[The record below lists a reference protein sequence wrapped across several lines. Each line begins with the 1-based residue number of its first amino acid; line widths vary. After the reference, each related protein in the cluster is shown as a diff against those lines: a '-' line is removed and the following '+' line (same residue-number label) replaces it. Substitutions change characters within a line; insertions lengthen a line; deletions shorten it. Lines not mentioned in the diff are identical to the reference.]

1 MPNSM
6 SHHIQIFKSVF
17 KGREDVF
24 ALRWESGRK
33 GGYMPAYSY
42 DPYLYRA
49 HKMGGGT
56 FQNFPDKKYLPLHDS
71 EIAKHLRG
79 EHLIGM
85 YPLLPDNTTWFVA
98 ADFDDDKWLEECIT
112 FIKTCSDNQL
122 PACLERSRS
131 GSGGHVWVFFEQPY
145 PAVRSRKIFLSL
157 LQQSGVMSVFD
168 KRSSFDRLFPNQ
180 DYLSGKGLGNL
191 IALPLY
197 KKTLDNGNS
206 CFLNTETLQPY
217 PDQFEF
223 LNSIRRAT
231 VATLN
236 QLFENLQSAT
246 PVAVEHITNTLS
258 ISLQQDVRLSR
269 NSLSPALINFL
280 KDELNFANSEYYIK
294 SKAGKSTHETPRF
307 FNFIEETSFEVIIP
321 RGVIGKL
328 LRFCMASKMDYTFH
342 DLRKKQAFI
351 DFQFNAQLR
360 DYQLQ
365 ALDTIAKKDFG
376 VIVAPPGSGKTII
389 GLKIIADRNQ
399 PALIIVHR
407 QQLVDQ
413 WMERIETFL
422 GIPRHEIGRIGQ
434 GKSKTGSKITI
445 ATIQSLSKELTKSE
459 GSKLTDLFGTII
471 VDECHH
477 IPAKTYRESI
487 SKLSC
492 YYLYGLTATP
502 FRKYNDGRIIF
513 YHLGDIIIE
522 IKPTEIASYKQAKI
536 IIQNT
541 DLYIPFNSKTDQVET
556 LSKILIHDTDRNNL
570 ILNAVVKELIQDRK
584 VVIITERKEHIET
597 LNQYLKQ
604 SYETVTLSGD
614 DSATSRSSKWKIL
627 KDGNFQA
634 LITTGQYF
642 GEGSDLQNI
651 ATLFLVYPFAFEGK
665 LIQYIG
671 RVQRSELTPTI
682 YDFRDLKI
690 DYLNKLFLKR
700 NTYYRKIQKQATLFD
715 EPTPEQKIET
725 TSQNYEITIT
735 IPLEELDFRYGGV
748 AFNYTFPS
756 YSEPVEFEIENL
768 HIRPELEILKPYFKK
783 ALNTKN
789 ITIELYAEFENGNLV
804 AQLASSTDLDR
815 LNNELVESVRFRY
828 ISEGL
833 PVMKYTKSTNL
844 LTAEELTNTKGNEPS
859 LYNDG
864 NQLLDELLSCKNYRH
879 SRHIRYLA
887 DRHERSILKIRFV
900 LSPFSFVFLLAGEQ
914 RYHIILETL
923 DTDEATYIWHVEKN
937 TDQLKVLLREIDDQ
951 LSFIRTNGRQAFLER
966 RPEKFNRIVHDY
978 RDIRKGFI
986 VWKDMV
992 EERID

>member
-1 MPNSM
+1 MNHPPHQS
-6 SHHIQIFKSVF
+6 IQLFKSVF

-33 GGYMPAYSY
+33 SGYMPAYSY

-79 EHLIGM
+79 EQLIGI
-85 YPLLPDNTTWFVA
+85 YPLLPDNTSWFIA
-98 ADFDDDKWLEECIT
+98 ADFDDDNWLKECIT

-122 PACLERSRS
+122 PAYLERSRS

-157 LQQSGVMSVFD
+157 LQQSGVVSVFD
-168 KRSSFDRLFPNQ
+168 KSSSFDRLFPNQ

-197 KKTLDNGNS
+197 KKTLEVGNS
-206 CFLNTETLQPY
+206 CFLNPETLQPY

-223 LNSIRRAT
+223 LNTINRVS
-231 VATLN
+231 VSTLN
-236 QLFENLQSAT
+236 QLFESSQFAT
-246 PVAVEHITNTLS
+246 PIAVECSTNTLS
-258 ISLQQDVRLSR
+258 ISLKQDVRIARNGLST
-269 NSLSPALINFL
+269 ALINFL
-280 KDELNFANSEYYIK
+280 KDELNFANAEYYIK
-294 SKAGKSTHETPRF
+294 SKSGRSTHETQRF
-307 FNFIEETSFEVIIP
+307 FNFIEETSSEVIIP
-321 RGVIGKL
+321 RGFIGKL
-328 LRFCMASKMDYTFH
+328 VRYCLASKIEYTFK
-342 DLRKKQAFI
+342 DLRKKHPSI
-351 DFQFNAQLR
+351 NFQFNAQLR
-360 DYQLQ
+360 DYQHQ
-365 ALDTIAKKDFG
+365 VLDTIAKKDFG
-376 VIVAPPGSGKTII
+376 VIVAPPGSGKTIV
-389 GLKIIADRNQ
+389 GLKIIADRSQ

-434 GKSKTGSKITI
+434 GKSKAGSKITI
-445 ATIQSLSKELTKSE
+445 ATIQSLAKERTKSE
-459 GSKLTDLFGTII
+459 GLKFSDSFGTII

-487 SKLSC
+487 AKLSC

-513 YHLGDIIIE
+513 YHLGDIIFE
-522 IKPTEIASYKQAKI
+522 IKPTEVASYKQARI

-541 DLYIPFNSKTDQVET
+541 DLFIPFNSKTDHFET
-556 LSKILIHDTDRNNL
+556 LSKILIHDTARNNL
-570 ILNAVVKELIQDRK
+570 ILNAVVKELKQGRK
-584 VVIITERKEHIET
+584 VVLITERKEHIET

-604 SYETVTLSGD
+604 SYETVALSGD
-614 DSATSRSSKWKIL
+614 DSATSCNSKWKIL

-682 YDFRDLKI
+682 YDFRDIKI

-715 EPTPEQKIET
+715 EPGTEQTIE
-725 TSQNYEITIT
+725 SAGQNFEITLSIS
-735 IPLEELDFRYGGV
+735 IEELDFRYGGV
-748 AFNYTFPS
+748 AFNHTFPS
-756 YSEPVEFEIENL
+756 HPEPVEFEIENL
-768 HIRPELEILKPYFKK
+768 HIRPELEILKSYFAK
-783 ALNTKN
+783 ALNKKN
-789 ITIELYAEFENGNLV
+789 ITIELYAEFENGKLV
-804 AQLASSTDLDR
+804 AQLASSTDLER
-815 LNNELVESVRFRY
+815 LNNELVESVRFRF
-828 ISEGL
+828 ITEGL
-833 PVMKYTKSTNL
+833 TYMKPGKGNNL
-844 LTAEELTNTKGNEPS
+844 LTAEELTNMNVSSPG
-859 LYNDG
+859 LYKDG
-864 NQLLDELLSCKNYRH
+864 DKLIDELLSRKNYRH

-900 LSPFSFVFLLAGEQ
+900 LGPFSFVFLLAGEQ

-923 DTDEATYIWHVEKN
+923 DTDEATYIWHLEKN
-937 TDQLKVLLREIDDQ
+937 TGLLKAHLREIDDQ
-951 LSFIRTNGRQAFLER
+951 LSIIRTNGRQAFLER
-966 RPEKFNRIVHDY
+966 RPDNFSRIMHDY
-978 RDIRKGFI
+978 SDARKGFI
-986 VWKDMV
+986 IWKDLV